1 MRPPDNPLPLRRLG
15 DGGTESHL
23 WLRTRAGTGIR
34 SNPREGTEGA
44 HEIIKLY
51 PYSMLASRG
60 TDRKKKKEKERK
72 GGRRERG
79 REEGEGEREDI
90 GMNEEKNCK
99 KI

>member
-44 HEIIKLY
+44 HKIIKFY

-60 TDRKKKKEKERK
+60 TDRKKKKRRKEREEEEREA
-72 GGRRERG
+72 GRRGRG
-79 REEGEGEREDI
+79 RERI
-90 GMNEEKNCK
+90 LA
-99 KI
+99 

>member
-1 MRPPDNPLPLRRLG
+1 
-15 DGGTESHL
+15 
-23 WLRTRAGTGIR
+23 
-34 SNPREGTEGA
+34 
-44 HEIIKLY
+44 
-51 PYSMLASRG
+51 MLASRG
-60 TDRKKKKEKERK
+60 TDRKKKKRRK